1 MLRPVPV
8 EELSEEQAAK
18 ELERL
23 AKELAKLDEAYYR
36 NDAPLLADAD
46 YDFLKRRN
54 EAVEK
59 RFPHLIRKD
68 SPSFKVGAKVSD
80 DFEKVVHSVPM
91 LSLGN
96 IFSKEDVFDFV
107 DRLRKFLGLSET
119 AEMEFMAEPKLDG
132 LSFSALYVNGKFV
145 RGATRGDGSVGED
158 ITENLK
164 MVEGLPL
171 TLKSADLFGG
181 DIPERLEIRGE
192 VFMNKADFFALNEE
206 QERKGKKTFA
216 NPRNAAAGSLRQ
228 LDPEITK
235 QRRLSLFGYTFGEV
249 SKEVWTTQAEYLQK
263 IQSWGFPTNPENK
276 LCRTANDIVS
286 YFAALEEKRPNLPY
300 DIDGAVY
307 KVNRRDYQER
317 LGYVARAPRWAIAH
331 KFPAE
336 QALTVLK
343 NIRIQVGRTGALT
356 PVADLE
362 PVNVGGVMVSHATLH
377 NEDEIK
383 RKDFRIGDTVIV
395 QRAGDVIPQ
404 LVGVKLEKR
413 PVDAVAFVFPDR
425 CPVCGSHAVK
435 IDGEVARYCS
445 GGLVC
450 PAQAV
455 ESLKHFV
462 SRNALDIE
470 GLGAKNIEFF
480 FERGWIKTP
489 ADIFLL
495 EERYGDAVR
504 KLEGWGDKSAD
515 NLFTAVR
522 RARADTPFD
531 KFLFAL
537 GVHEVGQATARL
549 LAGHYLSFGTFLE
562 NVDKARDK
570 SSEAYSELLN
580 IESIGET
587 IAQEILDFFEEPS
600 NRSELER
607 LLSLIN
613 VSDFVPAARV
623 QTALAGK
630 TVVFTGTLASMTR
643 SEAKAKALSAGAKV
657 AGSVSKKTDYVILG
671 EDAGS
676 KADKARELGVAIISE
691 EDFNAL
697 CRATAS

>member
-1 MLRPVPV
+1 M
-8 EELSEEQAAK
+8 
-18 ELERL
+18 
-23 AKELAKLDEAYYR
+23 
-36 NDAPLLADAD
+36 
-46 YDFLKRRN
+46 
-54 EAVEK
+54 
-59 RFPHLIRKD
+59 
-68 SPSFKVGAKVSD
+68 
-80 DFEKVVHSVPM
+80 
-91 LSLGN
+91 
-96 IFSKEDVFDFV
+96 
-107 DRLRKFLGLSET
+107 
-119 AEMEFMAEPKLDG
+119 
-132 LSFSALYVNGKFV
+132 
-145 RGATRGDGSVGED
+145 
-158 ITENLK
+158 
-164 MVEGLPL
+164 
-171 TLKSADLFGG
+171 
-181 DIPERLEIRGE
+181 
-192 VFMNKADFFALNEE
+192 
-206 QERKGKKTFA
+206 
-216 NPRNAAAGSLRQ
+216 
-228 LDPEITK
+228 
-235 QRRLSLFGYTFGEV
+235 
-249 SKEVWTTQAEYLQK
+249 
-263 IQSWGFPTNPENK
+263 
-276 LCRTANDIVS
+276 
-286 YFAALEEKRPNLPY
+286 
-300 DIDGAVY
+300 
-307 KVNRRDYQER
+307 
-317 LGYVARAPRWAIAH
+317 
-331 KFPAE
+331 
-336 QALTVLK
+336 
-343 NIRIQVGRTGALT
+343 T

-657 AGSVSKKTDYVILG
+657 RRTKPANWALPLFPKKTSTLC
-671 EDAGS
+671 A
-676 KADKARELGVAIISE
+676 ARRLRNRTVAKI
-691 EDFNAL
+691 
-697 CRATAS
+697 